1 MTQSAIGELWHRTS
15 ILTAIAIV
23 AMGWT
28 LNVDAQNQAQKTATV
43 GELGDVLAR
52 VNDKPILTKTL
63 FPGAPAETK
72 INQYQLRSRI
82 DRAIHSELVAQKA
95 VALGLDK
102 DPKYLEQVA
111 VVALQVA
118 RQEKQMLVPLY
129 LQTIPEIEDAMN
141 REGYKPTAEEI
152 AAHIAQ
158 NPDGFAQYPED
169 IRERMAATQ
178 LTDGSRGA
186 VNSARSKWL
195 RQRLSKVKFTL
206 RHGSG
211 DGEALPAAVIED
223 AVAIDGTAV
232 LLPKIRE
239 IVAMREAKQRRV
251 APSAIKKDVALLTAA
266 LSAVVVE
273 ADGKS
278 LTLGKLP
285 QLAQLIARLDKN
297 GSVQPLVF
305 KAVTNL
311 IIAADAREAGIDKD
325 PRFIEQQAR
334 LAQAVEKGRPKMLAE
349 FYYARQGMSPDDM
362 AASDEDV
369 RSEYNFF
376 MTTMKTRP
384 IRNSA
389 DQQDAIRKHIEVTR
403 LKAVRAAHLE
413 MLRKVAEI
421 EYLIE
426 IP

>member
-72 INQYQLRSRI
+72 INQYQLRSRTEA
-82 DRAIHSELVAQKA
+82 AISDELVAQKA

-118 RQEKQMLVPLY
+118 RQEKQMLARLY
-129 LQTIPEIEDAMN
+129 YGLSIPEIQAAIDS
-141 REGYKPTAEEI
+141 EGRTPTAEEI
-152 AAHIAQ
+152 AAHIAENQ
-158 NPDGFAQYPED
+158 DEFSGYPETAA
-169 IRERMAATQ
+169 ERVAISQ
-178 LTDGSRGA
+178 LTAGLHGA
-186 VNSARSKWL
+186 TANALAEWL
-195 RQRLSKVKFTL
+195 QQRLAAVSFQA
-206 RHGSG
+206 
-211 DGEALPAAVIED
+211 DGEDIPAAVIEQ
-223 AVAIDGTAV
+223 AVAQTIESRGV

-239 IVAMREAKQRRV
+239 
-251 APSAIKKDVALLTAA
+251 SAISRESQRSGVEPEVIEKDAALVTALLSKT
-266 LSAVVVE
+266 VIE
-273 ADGKS
+273 ADGTK
-278 LTLGKLP
+278 LVLGDLP
-285 QLAQLIARLDKN
+285 ELERLVTAFGQN
-297 GSVQPLVF
+297 RFVMPLVF
-305 KAVTNL
+305 MTIVDL
-311 IIAADAREAGIDKD
+311 IVAEDAREAGIDKD
-325 PRFIEQQAR
+325 PRFIELQAR

-376 MTTMKTRP
+376 MSTLKTRP
-384 IRNSA
+384 TRNSA
-389 DQQDAIRKHIEVTR
+389 DQQDAIRKHIELTR

-413 MLRKVAEI
+413 MLRKAAEI
-421 EYLIE
+421 EYLIDVLE
-426 IP
+426 